1 MADEHAAADRFDH
14 AIAWARQRLA
24 QAMRRR
30 RLGPLT
36 ASGAAKT
43 GRPAAPAAEAP
54 DTAQLVAA
62 TLLLGVCAL
71 PLMAALDPQV
81 GGFILGVLALRVIAI
96 RWPGLQPGML
106 VLALLTLV
114 GGLNVLDAYR
124 GVAGQEPGTA
134 LLLSMVAL
142 KLLEVRSKRDLRVL
156 LLVLGFVLVVQ
167 FLFDESLWRALLMVA
182 LAVASFALLRDLG
195 LPTHSPSLPRRIRE
209 GLGSTGVM
217 AVQALPLTLVL
228 FLLFPRLDTP
238 LWDLGLDNPHAI
250 TGLKDWLEP
259 GSITDLVVSGEPV
272 MRVRFDREPA
282 LSPEAMYWRGPV
294 LWHAEGN
301 RFEPAAPGDF
311 PAADVSVEALSE
323 PVTYT
328 ALLEPSDQRW
338 ITALDMPISAPRGAA
353 LTSDLQLLADRAIDE
368 RELYRLRSAVEYRAD
383 GLTLDE
389 ELAATALPANKVTPR
404 MRELVAR
411 WIADDPPPATVV
423 QRALDHFNRQPFRYS
438 LLAPNMGEK
447 AMDGFLFEEQVGF
460 CEHYAAAF
468 TLLMRIA
475 DIPTRIVLGYLGGE
489 RNPYSGDYLV
499 RQSEAHAWTE
509 VWLPEQ
515 GWTRVDPTAAV
526 AAERVDPDGG
536 IAALGANAPA
546 RFRVD
551 DGSLVGRAIRNLHL
565 AADAFDAAWQSWVVG
580 FSRFKQQRLLSGL
593 GLGRFRDF
601 GLVALMALAGA
612 GVMLAWA
619 LWLARPTPE
628 RDPVAAAYKEFQ
640 RRLRRIDPVLAK
652 HPDEGPLDHHARLV
666 AARPDLAGDADAVV
680 DAYVRLRYAGGEAG
694 DDTLGRLQRAI
705 RDLRVRRRPGPPAP
719 SRLGRR

>member
-1 MADEHAAADRFDH
+1 MADEQAAAAGTWDR
-14 AIAWARQRLA
+14 AVGWARQRLTA
-24 QAMRRR
+24 GARR
-30 RLGPLT
+30 RLAPLRRT
-36 ASGAAKT
+36 AAPAAGNA
-43 GRPAAPAAEAP
+43 GRPAAAPGEAP
-54 DTAQLVAA
+54 DIQQLAA
-62 TLLLGVCAL
+62 STLLLGVCAL
-71 PLMAALDPQV
+71 PLLAALDTQV
-81 GGFILGVLALRVIAI
+81 GAFIAGVLALRVVAI

-106 VLALLTLV
+106 LLGLLTLV

-134 LLLSMVAL
+134 LLLTMVAL
-142 KLLEVRSKRDLRVL
+142 KLLEVRTKRDLRVL

-195 LPTHSPSLPRRIRE
+195 LPTHPASLRRRIRE

-228 FLLFPRLDTP
+228 FLLFPRLDSP
-238 LWDLGLDNPHAI
+238 LWDLGLDNPHAV

-272 MRVRFDREPA
+272 MRVRFDSEPPLA
-282 LSPEAMYWRGPV
+282 TDDMYWRGPV

-311 PAADVSVEALSE
+311 PEADVSVEALSS
-323 PVTYT
+323 PLSYT

-338 ITALDMPISAPRGAA
+338 ITALDMPLSAPRGTA
-353 LTSDLQLLADRAIDE
+353 LTSDLQLLADRAIDD

-383 GLTLDE
+383 GLTLNE
-389 ELAATALPANKVTPR
+389 ELAATALPADKVTPR
-404 MRELVAR
+404 MRALVAR
-411 WIADDPPPATVV
+411 WGADDPPPQTVV
-423 QRALDHFNRQPFRYS
+423 QRALEHFNRQPFRYS
-438 LLAPNMGEK
+438 LLAPDMGER

-489 RNPYSGDYLV
+489 RNPYSGDFLV

-509 VWLPEQ
+509 VWLPDQ

-546 RFRVD
+546 RFRID
-551 DGSLVGRAIRNLHL
+551 DASLLGRAIRNLHL

-612 GVMLAWA
+612 GVMLAWG
-619 LWLARPTPE
+619 LWLARPAPE
-628 RDPVAAAYKEFQ
+628 QDPVAAAYKQFQ
-640 RRLRRIDPVLAK
+640 RRLRRIDPALAK
-652 HPDEGPLDHHARLV
+652 HPEEGPLDHHARLV
-666 AARPDLAGDADAVV
+666 AAQPDLAGDADAVV
-680 DAYVRLRYAGGEAG
+680 DGYVRLRYAGGDGG
-694 DDTLGRLQRAI
+694 DDGLGRLRRAI
-705 RDLRVRRRPGPPAP
+705 RDLRVRRRSQ
-719 SRLGRR
+719 SRRAEG